1 MNIAAVCLRAGGILG
16 TALLLTACVEPVLEG
31 PNYPAEDPPWIASG
45 YQKPVGDIEIAR
57 RLILIGD
64 AGLHLE
70 DDPTLAALGEWSNAV
85 DGTTV
90 LFLGDNIYDDG
101 LTVASAP
108 QS

>member
-64 AGLHLE
+64 AGLYLE
-70 DDPTLAALGEWSNAV
+70 DDPTLCIEVPLLGEPGEPPEA
-85 DGTTV
+85 GTN
-90 LFLGDNIYDDG
+90 LD
-101 LTVASAP
+101 LTP
-108 QS
+108 